1 MKTEAV
7 KVRMDAEL
15 RRRLDAACEADQRAA
30 ANLMRIALERF
41 LDEEFEGE
49 DERDRAA

>member
-15 RRRLDAACEADQRAA
+15 RRRLDAAAELDQRPA
-30 ANLMRIALERF
+30 ANLMRNALERF
-41 LDEEFEGE
+41 LEEEFEDAE
-49 DERDRAA
+49 DRAA